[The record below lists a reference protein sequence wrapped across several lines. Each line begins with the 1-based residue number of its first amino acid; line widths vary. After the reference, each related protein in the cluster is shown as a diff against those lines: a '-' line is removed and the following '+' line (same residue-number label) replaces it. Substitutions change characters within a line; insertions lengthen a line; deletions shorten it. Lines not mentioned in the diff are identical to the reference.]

1 MARKKINKN
10 ISEDHKFTNAIKAST
25 KNVNAFVIETSEEV
39 IDSVIERSLQ
49 WQEVS
54 EKAIKGGLKLA
65 EIQQDVVF
73 KALETVKGSLI
84 KSSKRFKG
92 VFNNN

>member
-1 MARKKINKN
+1 MAKKKINKTEEYN
-10 ISEDHKFTNAIKAST
+10 LTNAIKATT

-39 IDSVIERSLQ
+39 IDSAIERSLQ

-65 EIQQDVVF
+65 EMQQDVMF

-84 KSSKRFKG
+84 KGSRRFKS
-92 VFNNN
+92 VFSNN

>member
-1 MARKKINKN
+1 MAKKKINKTEEYN
-10 ISEDHKFTNAIKAST
+10 LTNAIKATT

-39 IDSVIERSLQ
+39 IDTAIERSLQ

-84 KSSKRFKG
+84 KGSRRLKS
-92 VFNNN
+92 VYSNN

>member
-1 MARKKINKN
+1 MAKKKINKTEEYN
-10 ISEDHKFTNAIKAST
+10 LTNAIKATT

-39 IDSVIERSLQ
+39 IDSAIERSLQ

-65 EIQQDVVF
+65 EIQQDVMF

-84 KSSKRFKG
+84 KGSRRFKS
-92 VFNNN
+92 VFSNN

>member
-1 MARKKINKN
+1 MAKKKINKTEEYN
-10 ISEDHKFTNAIKAST
+10 LTNAIKATT
-25 KNVNAFVIETSEEV
+25 KNVNTFVIETSEEV
-39 IDSVIERSLQ
+39 IDTAIERSMQ

-73 KALETVKGSLI
+73 KALESVKGSLI
-84 KSSKRFKG
+84 RGSRRFKG
-92 VFNNN
+92 VFSNN

>member
-1 MARKKINKN
+1 MAKKKINKTEEYN
-10 ISEDHKFTNAIKAST
+10 LTNAIKLTT

-39 IDSVIERSLQ
+39 IDTAIERSMQ

-65 EIQQDVVF
+65 EMQQDVVF
-73 KALETVKGSLI
+73 KALESVKGSLI
-84 KSSKRFKG
+84 RGSRRFKG
-92 VFNNN
+92 VFSNN

>member
-1 MARKKINKN
+1 MARKKINKTEEFN
-10 ISEDHKFTNAIKAST
+10 LTNAIKATT

-39 IDSVIERSLQ
+39 IDTAIEKGLE

-65 EIQQDVVF
+65 ENQQDVVF
-73 KALETVKGSLI
+73 KALETLKGSMI
-84 KSSKRFKG
+84 KGGKRFKE
-92 VFNNN
+92 VFSKN